1 MKAAGNKVS
10 LAASAAGAVATLAV
24 ATASLWMYH
33 HSKKSR
39 DKSNLSSDS
48 SQDDNVSTS
57 ARKEKSDVMI
67 HKEIDIE
74 GSTINGLGRVLS
86 QGAITIAYCSTTG
99 TCQEFA
105 KKLHKE
111 ILARL
116 RSSSSSVQQ
125 YNIIQLIQVSEVDWW
140 DELLNNEEEEEEV
153 PDADGNGSGGPPVL
167 LFVLPT
173 WTDGTLPPN
182 SQNLTQSLNEI
193 STDWRVAPE
202 PLRSNNPKTQVKVG
216 AFGMG
221 SSAYDAYTVGKPA
234 KDVFSCLVG
243 KLGAR
248 PLVSKNVGGKRE
260 GKAKSKSLMIGDSE
274 VGDSEVVFEKWMNGI
289 VSSVVPIGHQNN
301 IIDGKKK
308 NNSSN
313 AKKKQD
319 EERKDEKKV
328 GDCACKS
335 SDDANMD
342 TNGCCSNN
350 GNSDGNDAGCCSN
363 QESNEN
369 DSMTDSLSE
378 EEDDDDDDDYDSE
391 GDILDVED
399 MGNVIKSQSSSAK
412 RSAEPK
418 EMVTPKQAKA
428 LKKEGYKLIGT
439 HSAVKLCRWTK
450 HQLRGRGGCY
460 KHTHYGITS
469 YQCMEATPSLAC
481 ANKCVFCWRHHK
493 NPVGRE
499 WRWKTDDPK
508 MIVEQ
513 AVNTHVDMI
522 KETRGIPGIQMDR
535 WAEAHRVRHCALSLV
550 GEPIMYPKI
559 NELLHELHERKI
571 STFLVTNGQ
580 HPQAINDLIPITQLY
595 VSVDASTPES
605 LEAVDRPLFKD
616 AWDRLKTSLSCLKRK
631 GQRTVAR
638 LTVVKGWNSDEIGGY
653 ARLIALGHC
662 SLVEVKGVTFCG
674 KSDASNLNMSNT
686 PWHHEVVQFTKQLL
700 KELNAIREGGDD
712 LMPEYDLAC
721 EHKHSCSVLLAR
733 VDQFAVPDENDPTK
747 RKWRTW
753 IDYDK
758 FQELAAKHALD
769 PSFTFGVEDYVAD
782 TPSWAVFGADEEG
795 FDPTDNRH
803 RKKKK
808 HPKYTKFDDAGIPTH
823 DTFNEPLDDEEISRL
838 RTVMEEKKRQ
848 IGDATTVTELHG
860 GEKIIDDASLMF
872 RGLTV
877 SR

>member
-1 MKAAGNKVS
+1 MAAVNKSSISS
-10 LAASAAGAVATLAV
+10 LAVASVGAATLAV
-24 ATASLWMYH
+24 SLWMYH
-33 HSKKSR
+33 HNSKKSR
-39 DKSNLSSDS
+39 
-48 SQDDNVSTS
+48 
-57 ARKEKSDVMI
+57 KSDLTRGDSEVDGDAQKSKKDDVL
-67 HKEIDIE
+67 HREIDID
-74 GSTINGLGRVLS
+74 GLTADGLGRILS
-86 QGAITIAYCSTTG
+86 KGTITIAYCSTTG
-99 TCQEFA
+99 TCEGFA

-111 ILARL
+111 IRDRSARNYRL
-116 RSSSSSVQQ
+116 V
-125 YNIIQLIQVSEVDWW
+125 QLIQVAEVDWW
-140 DELLNNEEEEEEV
+140 DELLNNEGE
-153 PDADGNGSGGPPVL
+153 ADDSGSGGPPVL
-167 LFVLPT
+167 LFILPT

-182 SQNLTQSLNEI
+182 SQNLLQSLSEI

-202 PLRSNNPKTQVKVG
+202 PLRSSSPELQLKVG

-221 SSAYDAYTVGKPA
+221 SSAYDAHTVGKPA
-234 KDVFSCLVG
+234 KEVFSCLVG

-274 VGDSEVVFEKWMNGI
+274 VGDSDVVFEKWMNGI
-289 VSSVVPIGHQNN
+289 VNSVIPSAQNN
-301 IIDGKKK
+301 VIDGKKK
-308 NNSSN
+308 TNGNS
-313 AKKKQD
+313 KKQQHV
-319 EERKDEKKV
+319 EEKKV
-328 GDCACKS
+328 EQDCACKS
-335 SDDANMD
+335 SGDM
-342 TNGCCSNN
+342 NN
-350 GNSDGNDAGCCSN
+350 D
-363 QESNEN
+363 E
-369 DSMTDSLSE
+369 
-378 EEDDDDDDDYDSE
+378 
-391 GDILDVED
+391 
-399 MGNVIKSQSSSAK
+399 KS
-412 RSAEPK
+412 REPK

-499 WRWKTDDPK
+499 WRWKTDEPK
-508 MIVEQ
+508 MIVEE
-513 AVNTHVDMI
+513 AVKMHVDMI

-535 WAEAHRVRHCALSLV
+535 WAEAHKVRHCALSLV

-616 AWDRLKTSLSCLKRK
+616 SWDRLKTSLSCLKNK

-674 KSDASNLNMSNT
+674 KSDASNLNMSNS
-686 PWHHEVVQFTKQLL
+686 PWHHEVLQFTKLLL

-712 LMPEYDLAC
+712 SMPEYDLAC

-758 FQELAAKHALD
+758 FQELAAKHAAD
-769 PSFTFGVEDYVAD
+769 PTFKFGVEDYLAD
-782 TPSWAVFGADEEG
+782 TPSWAVAGAEEEG

-808 HPKYTKFDDAGIPTH
+808 HPKYTKFDDDGVPTH
-823 DTFNEPLDDEEISRL
+823 DTFNEPLGEEEILKL
-838 RTVMEEKKRQ
+838 RNVMQEKKKLV
-848 IGDATTVTELHG
+848 GAATTVTELQG
-860 GEKIIDDASLMF
+860 GERVIDDASLMF

>member
-1 MKAAGNKVS
+1 MKAGNKAS
-10 LAASAAGAVATLAV
+10 LSPLVVASAGATLVATV
-24 ATASLWMYH
+24 SLWMYH
-33 HSKKSR
+33 HHSKKSR
-39 DKSNLSSDS
+39 KAGLASGDSQVDVGGAQKSKN
-48 SQDDNVSTS
+48 DD
-57 ARKEKSDVMI
+57 MI
-67 HKEIDIE
+67 HREIDIE
-74 GSTINGLGRVLS
+74 GSTADGLGRVLS
-86 QGAITIAYCSTTG
+86 QGTITIAYCSTTG
-99 TCQEFA
+99 TCEGFA

-111 ILARL
+111 ILHRSARYYKL
-116 RSSSSSVQQ
+116 V
-125 YNIIQLIQVSEVDWW
+125 QLIQVSEVDWW
-140 DELLNNEEEEEEV
+140 DELLNNEGE
-153 PDADGNGSGGPPVL
+153 ANGGGTGGPPVL
-167 LFVLPT
+167 IFILPT

-182 SQNLTQSLNEI
+182 SQNLLQSISEI

-202 PLRSNNPKTQVKVG
+202 PLRASNPELQLRVG

-221 SSAYDAYTVGKPA
+221 SSAYDAHTVGKPA
-234 KDVFSCLVG
+234 KEVFSCLVG

-260 GKAKSKSLMIGDSE
+260 GKAKSKSLMVGDSE
-274 VGDSEVVFEKWMNGI
+274 VGDSEVVFEKWMNAI
-289 VSSVVPIGHQNN
+289 VNSVIPLDQNN
-301 IIDGKKK
+301 IVDGKKK
-308 NNSSN
+308 TNSIP
-313 AKKKQD
+313 KKQ
-319 EERKDEKKV
+319 EHVEEKKV
-328 GDCACKS
+328 EQDCACKS
-335 SDDANMD
+335 SGDANKD
-342 TNGCCSNN
+342 E
-350 GNSDGNDAGCCSN
+350 AGCCSN
-363 QESNEN
+363 QNSDENNEAGCCSNQKSDEN

-378 EEDDDDDDDYDSE
+378 EEEDYDDDDDDDSE

-399 MGNVIKSQSSSAK
+399 MGNVIKSQSSAK
-412 RSAEPK
+412 KSGEPK

-499 WRWKTDDPK
+499 WRWKTDEPK
-508 MIVEQ
+508 MIVEE
-513 AVNTHVDMI
+513 AVRAHVDMI

-595 VSVDASTPES
+595 VSVDASTPET

-616 AWDRLKTSLSCLKRK
+616 AWDRLKKSLSCLKNK

-674 KSDASNLNMSNT
+674 KSDASNLNMSNS
-686 PWHHEVVQFTKQLL
+686 PWHHEVLQFTKLLL

-733 VDQFAVPDENDPTK
+733 VDQFAVPDDNDPTK

-758 FQELAAKHALD
+758 FQELAAKHAAD
-769 PSFTFGVEDYVAD
+769 PTFTFGVEDYVAD
-782 TPSWAVFGADEEG
+782 TPSWAVYGAEEEG

-808 HPKYTKFDDAGIPTH
+808 HPKYTKFSEDGIPTH
-823 DTFNEPLDDEEISRL
+823 DTFNEPLGGEEISRL
-838 RTVMEEKKRQ
+838 RNIMEEKKKQ
-848 IGDATTVTELHG
+848 IGDATTVTELQG
-860 GEKIIDDASLMF
+860 GEKVIEDASLMF

>member
-1 MKAAGNKVS
+1 MN
-10 LAASAAGAVATLAV
+10 
-24 ATASLWMYH
+24 
-33 HSKKSR
+33 
-39 DKSNLSSDS
+39 
-48 SQDDNVSTS
+48 
-57 ARKEKSDVMI
+57 DVII
-67 HKEIDIE
+67 HREIHID
-74 GSTINGLGRVLS
+74 GSTADSTLGRVLS
-86 QGAITIAYCSTTG
+86 KGTITIAYCSTTG
-99 TCQEFA
+99 TCEGFA
-105 KKLHKE
+105 KKLHEE
-111 ILARL
+111 ILVQL
-116 RSSSSSVQQ
+116 SSSSSPLSSARK
-125 YNIIQLIQVSEVDWW
+125 YGIIQLIQVSELDWW
-140 DELLNNEEEEEEV
+140 DELLNNEG
-153 PDADGNGSGGPPVL
+153 DADDNVGCGKDGHDDCGPPVL

-173 WTDGTLPPN
+173 WTDGTLPPQ
-182 SQNLTQSLNEI
+182 SQNLLLSLGEI

-202 PLRSNNPKTQVKVG
+202 PLRSSRPESQLMVG

-221 SSAYDAYTVGKPA
+221 SSAYDAHTVGKPA

-260 GKAKSKSLMIGDSE
+260 GRAKSKSLMIGDSE
-274 VGDSEVVFEKWMNGI
+274 VGDAAVVFEKWMNGI
-289 VSSVVPIGHQNN
+289 VSSVIPTGKNNN
-301 IIDGKKK
+301 IIDGKRK
-308 NNSSN
+308 NNIHSQN
-313 AKKKQD
+313 QQIV
-319 EERKDEKKV
+319 EEKKV
-328 GDCACKS
+328 ADDCACK
-335 SDDANMD
+335 
-342 TNGCCSNN
+342 
-350 GNSDGNDAGCCSN
+350 NSDEANKHETGCCSN
-363 QESNEN
+363 QTANKNEEGCCSHENSNES

-378 EEDDDDDDDYDSE
+378 EEGDDDDDDDDYDSE

-399 MGNVIKSQSSSAK
+399 MGNVIKSQTLANKSG
-412 RSAEPK
+412 EPK

-499 WRWKTDDPK
+499 WRWKMDEPK
-508 MIVEQ
+508 MIVEE
-513 AVNTHVDMI
+513 AVKTHIDMI
-522 KETRGIPGIQMDR
+522 KETRGIPGIQIDR

-616 AWDRLKTSLSCLKRK
+616 AWDRLKKSLSCLKHK

-686 PWHHEVVQFTKQLL
+686 PWHHEVVHFTKQLL

-733 VDQFAVPDENDPTK
+733 VDQFAVADENDPTK

-758 FQELAAKHALD
+758 FQELAAQHALD
-769 PSFTFGVEDYVAD
+769 PTFTFGVEDYVAD
-782 TPSWAVFGADEEG
+782 TPSWALFGADEEG

-803 RKKKK
+803 FKKKK
-808 HPKYTKFDDAGIPTH
+808 HPKYTKFADDGIPTH
-823 DTFNEPLDDEEISRL
+823 DTFNEPLNDEEISRL
-838 RTVMEEKKRQ
+838 RKLMEEKKKQ
-848 IGDATTVTELHG
+848 IGEATTVTELHG
-860 GEKIIDDASLMF
+860 GEKIIDDARLMF